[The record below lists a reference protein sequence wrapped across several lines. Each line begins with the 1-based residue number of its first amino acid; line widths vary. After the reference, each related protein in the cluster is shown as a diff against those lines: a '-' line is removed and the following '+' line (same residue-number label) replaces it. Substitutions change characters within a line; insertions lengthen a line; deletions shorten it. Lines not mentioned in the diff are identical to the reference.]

1 MELMFKW
8 MKQYLQVN
16 HIHGRTE
23 QSAF

>member
-1 MELMFKW
+1 MFKW